1 MVRIPTQDEVL
12 AFGRHIVTFA
22 GGGVTMFAAL
32 HLITG
37 GDAESAANALNKI
50 GSGFAEIVTGVGTLI
65 AIASG
70 VFASLSANPLVQFL
84 KGSRAVAANPD
95 IVKKAVVSDADQAVV
110 AKAAVELPKVDRVVA
125 APEVADQVPTPAV
138 ASTAEVRVVQK

>member
-1 MVRIPTQDEVL
+1 MARIPTQDEVL

-95 IVKKAVVSDADQAVV
+95 IVRQAAVSDADQAVV

-138 ASTAEVRVVQK
+138 ASNAEVRVVQK